1 MELRYSFSIK
11 INFAGGRG
19 VNARDNSNQG
29 RLARSVISYQT
40 DQLSLIEINADIGK
54 RLKVSIGKG
63 NVLNANKR
71 LPCVTDS
78 VCSCHKIQSLSCLY
92 GQRKF
97 SGSFQ
102 PLCQEGID
110 SHHDKKSD
118 PDKRNIPGRWSTKR
132 NHLRA
137 NRS

>member
-63 NVLNANKR
+63 NVLNADKR
-71 LPCVTDS
+71 LPRVTGS
-78 VCSCHKIQSLSCLY
+78 VCNCHKNSNFKLSLR
-92 GQRKF
+92 GRKNSQAVF
-97 SGSFQ
+97 SF
-102 PLCQEGID
+102 L
-110 SHHDKKSD
+110 
-118 PDKRNIPGRWSTKR
+118 
-132 NHLRA
+132 
-137 NRS
+137 